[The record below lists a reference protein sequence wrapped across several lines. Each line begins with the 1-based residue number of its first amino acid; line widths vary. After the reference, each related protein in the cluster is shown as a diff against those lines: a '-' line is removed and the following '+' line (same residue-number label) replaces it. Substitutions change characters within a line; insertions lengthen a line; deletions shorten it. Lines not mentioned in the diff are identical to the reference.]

1 MKLRILILLVVL
13 LLVSV
18 TKTNGLQSYKLQ
30 NNEKPKTYIEK
41 DRDRWKPFY
50 LDIQPSNEVDSWKV
64 PFATTDRYKLN
75 TIKLI
80 SKFGDPRLTF
90 LKNHIHPA
98 IDIIPAKSE
107 KYIMVYPAANGV
119 VCSVH
124 LGHPYKTLVIKHLLH
139 YKSIIYTSYKHL
151 QEIYVKNGMQVNQ
164 DTKLGRLYTHAEAQ
178 SLKGNYDHLHFEV
191 RKSFDDYGCASWLT
205 MTKEELNKYFYNP
218 LDFLKNNLGTKNFSP
233 ANRK

>member
-13 LLVSV
+13 LLVSA

-41 DRDRWKPFY
+41 DCDRWKPLY

-64 PFATTDRYKLN
+64 HFATANRYKLN

-80 SKFGDPRLTF
+80 SK
-90 LKNHIHPA
+90 
-98 IDIIPAKSE
+98 
-107 KYIMVYPAANGV
+107 YIMVYPAANGV
-119 VCSVH
+119 ICSVH

-139 YKSIIYTSYKHL
+139 DKSIIYTSYKHL

-178 SLKGNYDHLHFEV
+178 NLKGNYDHLHFEV

-218 LDFLKNNLGTKNFSP
+218 LDFLKNNLGTKNISP
-233 ANRK
+233 ANKK